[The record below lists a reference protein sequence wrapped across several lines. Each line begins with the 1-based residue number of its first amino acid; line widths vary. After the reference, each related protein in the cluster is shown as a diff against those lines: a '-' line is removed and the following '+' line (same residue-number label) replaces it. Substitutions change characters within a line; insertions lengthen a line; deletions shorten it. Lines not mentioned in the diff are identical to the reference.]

1 MIIVISKISED
12 FQFDL
17 LTNADDVK
25 TITVE
30 DKLNALEVMMVVLM
44 VVLMVVMAVVMM
56 MVTNIQYLPINCGVP
71 ILRISGQKMK
81 QACSKPQRY
90 SASK

>member
-1 MIIVISKISED
+1 MMIIIISKILED

-30 DKLNALEVMMVVLM
+30 DKLHALEVTMVAMLMM
-44 VVLMVVMAVVMM
+44 
-56 MVTNIQYLPINCGVP
+56 NHH
-71 ILRISGQKMK
+71 
-81 QACSKPQRY
+81 
-90 SASK
+90 